1 VTAPGRDLVE
11 ALLAARNA
19 ASSDQVRALLAS
31 DATYWDCLR
40 GRVEGAEAV
49 AEALLAGHTGRAT
62 PPRFIAGT
70 LAAGDRHAVVEL
82 RVRDAEASEAP
93 GYPATEVYEL
103 RSGRI
108 AGCRTYLDP
117 AEVGPAGR

>member
-1 VTAPGRDLVE
+1 MSAPGRDLVE

-19 ASSDQVRALLAS
+19 ASSEQVRALLAP

-40 GRVEGAEAV
+40 GRVRGAEAV
-49 AEALLAGHTGRAT
+49 TDALLAGHTGRAT
-62 PPRFIAGT
+62 PRFVAGT

-82 RVRDAEASEAP
+82 RVCDAGPNEA

-103 RSGRI
+103 RSGLI

-117 AEVGPAGR
+117 VEVGHTGGRD